1 MLKNI
6 GKEWREK
13 KKNKIL
19 YLNIHIFEY
28 KMSKCYPTPFPT
40 ANTDLGIPH
49 TPFPSPSPT
58 PSNLNTPSA
67 PSPTCSGMYTCRPCQ
82 DPIFMLNLEE
92 TKFIHNILIAG
103 SKKGLFNIE
112 DFEMV
117 GKLHKKFKK
126 YLEPYI

>member
-6 GKEWREK
+6 GKALREK
-13 KKNKIL
+13 KIYKIL
-19 YLNIHIFEY
+19 YLNIYIFEY
-28 KMSKCYPTPFPT
+28 KMSECYPSPSPT
-40 ANTDLGIPH
+40 ANTDLSLPH
-49 TPFPSPSPT
+49 TPPPT
-58 PSNLNTPSA
+58 PSNLNTPPA

-103 SKKGLFNIE
+103 SKKGSFNIE

>member
-1 MLKNI
+1 MS
-6 GKEWREK
+6 EC
-13 KKNKIL
+13 
-19 YLNIHIFEY
+19 YL
-28 KMSKCYPTPFPT
+28 SPSTT

-49 TPFPSPSPT
+49 TPFPSPSLT
-58 PSNLNTPSA
+58 PSNLNTCTAVRA

-103 SKKGLFNIE
+103 SKKGSFNIE